1 MKNRLFRTL
10 SKLTAGAA
18 IAGLTASGLFYSA
31 QPVSAATAAA
41 EADADAGST
50 YISLGSDDDNT
61 LTAAE
66 TVSASNSSNSVA
78 SVAAYAMSSMVAITN
93 TSVEEVQNYF
103 GGYGFGDGQTVE
115 SVSMGTGIIIGETD
129 DTILI
134 ATNAHVIENAS
145 DLSVAFVDDSAAGAN
160 VVGADATND
169 LAVISV
175 AKTDISEDTQSKIS
189 VIHIGSSANL
199 VVGEQVV
206 AIGNAL
212 GYGQSVSSGIV
223 SALNRTISAT
233 SSSTYDS
240 GSSDK
245 SQIGLIQTDAAINPG
260 NSGGALLDMNGN
272 LIGINSAKY
281 ASTEVE
287 GMGFAIPV
295 DEAMTILE
303 DLVNN
308 ASSGTGSTAENP
320 SSSDAYLGV
329 SVATISQNYAAYYG
343 VPEGVY
349 VSSVVTNGAAA
360 NAGIRSGDILTG
372 FDGTTIASTD
382 DLTTAL
388 SKCNA
393 GDTVSV
399 TFMRAEA
406 NSSNYTEQTVQVTL
420 GSRNSGAQQTS
431 AAAR

>member
-1 MKNRLFRTL
+1 MKNSLRRTL
-10 SKLTAGAA
+10 SRLTAGAA

-31 QPVSAATAAA
+31 QTVSAAETTAEA
-41 EADADAGST
+41 EADST
-50 YISLGSDDDNT
+50 YISLGADDDNT
-61 LTAAE
+61 LTAVA
-66 TVSASNSSNSVA
+66 TDSTTSSSNSVA

-103 GGYGFGDGQTVE
+103 GGNGFGNGQTVE

-129 DTILI
+129 DTYLI
-134 ATNAHVIENAS
+134 ATNAHVIEDAT
-145 DLSVAFVDDSAAGAN
+145 DLSVAFVDDSAATAE
-160 VVGADATND
+160 VVGSDETND

-175 AKTDISEDTQSKIS
+175 AKTDISEDTQSQIS
-189 VIHIGSSANL
+189 VIHIGSSSDL
-199 VVGEQVV
+199 VVGEEVV

-212 GYGQSVSSGIV
+212 GYGQSVSAGIV
-223 SALNRTISAT
+223 SALNRTISST
-233 SSSTYDS
+233 SSSTDS
-240 GSSDK
+240 TDSSS

-260 NSGGALLDMNGN
+260 NSGGALLDMDGN

-287 GMGFAIPV
+287 GMGFAIPI

-308 ASSGTGSTAENP
+308 PTSDTDSTTDAA

-329 SVATISQNYAAYYG
+329 SVATISESYAEYYG

-360 NAGIRSGDILTG
+360 NAGIQSGDILTAL
-372 FDGTTIASTD
+372 DGTALSSTD
-382 DLTTAL
+382 DLTNAL
-388 SKCNA
+388 AQYSA
-393 GDTVSV
+393 GDTVSI
-399 TFMRAEA
+399 TFMRADA
-406 NSSNYTEQTVQVTL
+406 NSSEYTEQTVQVTL
-420 GSRNSGAQQTS
+420 GSKSSGAQQTS
-431 AAAR
+431 ATVAMIR